1 MEYFKATFRNKGIH
15 GCEVS
20 RMENSKRSLMI
31 YFYHLI
37 MNNDIPRSNLRNLP
51 HHCQKQDDNSF
62 ARDANPRN
70 KRMK

>member
-37 MNNDIPRSNLRNLP
+37 MNNDTSPIEFEKLTPPLSETG
-51 HHCQKQDDNSF
+51 
-62 ARDANPRN
+62 
-70 KRMK
+70 

>member
-37 MNNDIPRSNLRNLP
+37 MNNDTPPIEFEKLTPPLSETG
-51 HHCQKQDDNSF
+51 
-62 ARDANPRN
+62 
-70 KRMK
+70 